1 MGKKDTITKNY
12 MKENRVFADAFNYL
26 LYNGQQMIQ
35 PEKLREIDT
44 IEMAILQ
51 GGDQKHQDSETVQK
65 YRDILKKTVVK
76 EDGETVY
83 LLLGVE
89 NQTDIHYA
97 MPVRNLIYDALQ
109 RSGGEY
115 LSGFYKEDKLTPVI
129 TLVIHFGTELWD
141 GPESLHEMLR
151 VNDKKILDYIPD
163 YRIHLID
170 PARLTKEQLELF
182 QTSLREVL
190 GCIKYAKDKERLKE
204 YITENT
210 RMYMENAAAQ
220 VIKAITNTPITISEE
235 EEEINVCQ
243 AVDEMIED
251 GRAEGELFGFIKAY
265 TGLIKDG
272 LLSVKEAALRM
283 HMTEEKS

>member
-1 MGKKDTITKNY
+1 
-12 MKENRVFADAFNYL
+12 
-26 LYNGQQMIQ
+26 MI
-35 PEKLREIDT
+35 LR
-44 IEMAILQ
+44 
-51 GGDQKHQDSETVQK
+51 QKTERQ
-65 YRDILKKTVVK
+65 
-76 EDGETVY
+76 
-83 LLLGVE
+83 
-89 NQTDIHYA
+89 
-97 MPVRNLIYDALQ
+97 VR
-109 RSGGEY
+109 
-115 LSGFYKEDKLTPVI
+115 
-129 TLVIHFGTELWD
+129 
-141 GPESLHEMLR
+141 
-151 VNDKKILDYIPD
+151 
-163 YRIHLID
+163 
-170 PARLTKEQLELF
+170 KEQLELF

-283 HMTEEKS
+283 HMTEEKFVEEMEKVNEKS

>member
-1 MGKKDTITKNY
+1 MILRQKTERQGRKD
-12 MKENRVFADAFNYL
+12 
-26 LYNGQQMIQ
+26 
-35 PEKLREIDT
+35 
-44 IEMAILQ
+44 
-51 GGDQKHQDSETVQK
+51 
-65 YRDILKKTVVK
+65 
-76 EDGETVY
+76 
-83 LLLGVE
+83 
-89 NQTDIHYA
+89 
-97 MPVRNLIYDALQ
+97 
-109 RSGGEY
+109 
-115 LSGFYKEDKLTPVI
+115 
-129 TLVIHFGTELWD
+129 
-141 GPESLHEMLR
+141 
-151 VNDKKILDYIPD
+151 
-163 YRIHLID
+163 
-170 PARLTKEQLELF
+170 QLELF

-210 RMYMENAAAQ
+210 QMYMENAAAQ

-283 HMTEEKS
+283 HMTEEKFVEEMEKVNEKS

>member
-1 MGKKDTITKNY
+1 M
-12 MKENRVFADAFNYL
+12 
-26 LYNGQQMIQ
+26 
-35 PEKLREIDT
+35 
-44 IEMAILQ
+44 
-51 GGDQKHQDSETVQK
+51 
-65 YRDILKKTVVK
+65 
-76 EDGETVY
+76 
-83 LLLGVE
+83 
-89 NQTDIHYA
+89 
-97 MPVRNLIYDALQ
+97 
-109 RSGGEY
+109 
-115 LSGFYKEDKLTPVI
+115 
-129 TLVIHFGTELWD
+129 IHFGTELWD

-190 GCIKYAKDKERLKE
+190 GCIKYAKDKEGLKE

-251 GRAEGELFGFIKAY
+251 GRAEGRMQAY
-265 TGLIKDG
+265 AGLIKDG

-283 HMTEEKS
+283 HMTEEKFVEEMEKVNEKS

>member
-1 MGKKDTITKNY
+1 MVLKIRQISI
-12 MKENRVFADAFNYL
+12 MRCR
-26 LYNGQQMIQ
+26 
-35 PEKLREIDT
+35 LRN
-44 IEMAILQ
+44 M
-51 GGDQKHQDSETVQK
+51 
-65 YRDILKKTVVK
+65 
-76 EDGETVY
+76 
-83 LLLGVE
+83 
-89 NQTDIHYA
+89 
-97 MPVRNLIYDALQ
+97 IYDALQ
-109 RSGGEY
+109 YGKQVSDIAAENRKTGKKRSGGEY

-151 VNDKKILDYIPD
+151 VNDKKILNYIPD

-220 VIKAITNTPITISEE
+220 VIKVITNTPITISEE
-235 EEEINVCQ
+235 EEIDMCQ

-251 GRAEGELFGFIKAY
+251 GREEGRMEGFIKAY
-265 TGLIKDG
+265 AGLIKDG
-272 LLSVKEAALRM
+272 LLSVKEAASRM
-283 HMTEEKS
+283 HMTEEKFVKEMEKVDKRS